1 MRADRW
7 HQRFAR
13 LAFGCASPG
22 HQRFARLAFG
32 CASHGHQRFARLA
45 FGCASHLLARVSAVA
60 ERQVRRRA
68 AAFLLLFLAP
78 LLAVSACGARRVVVP
93 VVTDPSALSIP
104 PGARGLTTPQTA
116 LDGIAA
122 VLVKELGLPLPGAV
136 TAYLYDSSS
145 SFEHGLVN
153 DARVAPV
160 RAAEL
165 SVFAFGIARRG
176 QVLLNTEAAGV
187 NVEWL
192 RLIAH
197 ELTHVAQFEL
207 AGGEG
212 RGEQWLAEGMADW
225 VAFTALQRL
234 GVDDLARRRVTAFGG
249 VRRQAALARSRLDLE
264 TLGSPRAFTIRHQQE
279 GSLPTYQ
286 LAFLM
291 ADYLIRRDGFAR
303 LVQYFR
309 LLAGTDRVVAFE
321 QSFGQSIERFEAEI
335 LAHLRTHAPAD
346 ATSSPSALPR

>member
-1 MRADRW
+1 MCVNP
-7 HQRFAR
+7 
-13 LAFGCASPG
+13 LAAISSLVLGPG
-22 HQRFARLAFG
+22 D
-32 CASHGHQRFARLA
+32 
-45 FGCASHLLARVSAVA
+45 
-60 ERQVRRRA
+60 RRRT
-68 AAFLLLFLAP
+68 AAFLFLLLVP
-78 LLAVSACGARRVVVP
+78 LLTVSACGASRVVVP
-93 VVTDPSALSIP
+93 VLTNPAALAMP
-104 PGARGLTTPQTA
+104 RGALALTTPQAT

-153 DARVAPV
+153 DARVTPV

-225 VAFTALQRL
+225 VAFTALERL
-234 GVDDLARRRVTAFGG
+234 GADSLGRRRVLASTG
-249 VRRQAALARSRLDLE
+249 VRRQAALARSRLDLQ

-291 ADYLIRRDGFAR
+291 ADYLIQRDGFPR
-303 LVQYFR
+303 VVQYYR
-309 LLAGTDRVVAFE
+309 SLALIDRHAAFE
-321 QSFGQSIERFEAEI
+321 RSFGQSIDAFEAEI
-335 LAHLRTHAPAD
+335 LLHLQTRAPDPSTAPA
-346 ATSSPSALPR
+346 ASPR

>member
-1 MRADRW
+1 MRVK
-7 HQRFAR
+7 R
-13 LAFGCASPG
+13 LAALVPPLGD
-22 HQRFARLAFG
+22 
-32 CASHGHQRFARLA
+32 
-45 FGCASHLLARVSAVA
+45 
-60 ERQVRRRA
+60 RRRT
-68 AAFLLLFLAP
+68 AAFLFLLVVP
-78 LLAVSACGARRVVVP
+78 LVMVSACGARRVVVP
-93 VVTDPSALSIP
+93 VLTDPASLSMPRGALTM
-104 PGARGLTTPQTA
+104 TTPQTT

-145 SFEHGLVN
+145 SFEHGLVT

-197 ELTHVAQFEL
+197 ELAHVAQFEL

-225 VAFTALQRL
+225 VAFTALERL
-234 GVDDLARRRVTAFGG
+234 GVDALARRRMVAATGM
-249 VRRQAALARSRLDLE
+249 RRQAAFARSRLDLQ

-291 ADYLIRRDGFAR
+291 ADYLIQRDGFPR
-303 LVQYFR
+303 VVQYFR
-309 LLAGTDRVVAFE
+309 SLAVTDRHTAFE
-321 QSFGQSIERFEAEI
+321 RNFGQTIDAFEAEI
-335 LAHLRTHAPAD
+335 LTHFQARTTPDPSSAPA
-346 ATSSPSALPR
+346 ALPR

>member
-1 MRADRW
+1 M
-7 HQRFAR
+7 
-13 LAFGCASPG
+13 
-22 HQRFARLAFG
+22 
-32 CASHGHQRFARLA
+32 
-45 FGCASHLLARVSAVA
+45 V
-60 ERQVRRRA
+60 
-68 AAFLLLFLAP
+68 LLLLIP
-78 LLAVSACGARRVVVP
+78 LLMVSACGAGRVVVP
-93 VVTDPSALSIP
+93 VMTDPSALAIP
-104 PGARGLTTPQTA
+104 QGARVLSSPQAT

-122 VLVKELGLPLPGAV
+122 VLVKELGLPLPSAV
-136 TAYLYDSSS
+136 TAYLYDSNTA
-145 SFEHGLVN
+145 FEQGLVH
-153 DARVAPV
+153 DARVSPA

-176 QVLLNTEAAGV
+176 QVLLNTEASGID
-187 NVEWL
+187 VEWL

-225 VAFTALQRL
+225 VAFTALERL
-234 GVDDLARRRVTAFGG
+234 GVDSIARRRTVAAGG

-291 ADYLIRRDGFAR
+291 ADYLVRREGFQK
-303 LVQYFR
+303 LVGYFR
-309 LLAGTDRVVAFE
+309 MLGSGDRVAAFE
-321 QSFGQSIERFEAEI
+321 QSFGQSIGAFEQEI
-335 LAHLRTHAPAD
+335 LAHLQNRSEGASTAPSD
-346 ATSSPSALPR
+346 AFPSK

>member
-1 MRADRW
+1 MCVNP
-7 HQRFAR
+7 
-13 LAFGCASPG
+13 LAAVPSFVLGPG
-22 HQRFARLAFG
+22 D
-32 CASHGHQRFARLA
+32 
-45 FGCASHLLARVSAVA
+45 
-60 ERQVRRRA
+60 RRRM
-68 AAFLLLFLAP
+68 AAFLFLLLVP
-78 LLAVSACGARRVVVP
+78 LLTVSACGASRVVVP
-93 VVTDPSALSIP
+93 VLTNPAALAMP
-104 PGARGLTTPQTA
+104 RGALTLTTPQAT

-153 DARVAPV
+153 DARVTPV

-225 VAFTALQRL
+225 VAFTALERL
-234 GVDDLARRRVTAFGG
+234 GADSLARRRVLATAG
-249 VRRQAALARSRLDLE
+249 VRRQAALARSRLDLQ

-291 ADYLIRRDGFAR
+291 ADYLIQRDGFPR
-303 LVQYFR
+303 VVQYYR
-309 LLAGTDRVVAFE
+309 SLAITDRHVAFE
-321 QSFGQSIERFEAEI
+321 GSFGQTIDAFEAEI
-335 LAHLRTHAPAD
+335 LAHLQTRSTPDPATAPA
-346 ATSSPSALPR
+346 ASPR